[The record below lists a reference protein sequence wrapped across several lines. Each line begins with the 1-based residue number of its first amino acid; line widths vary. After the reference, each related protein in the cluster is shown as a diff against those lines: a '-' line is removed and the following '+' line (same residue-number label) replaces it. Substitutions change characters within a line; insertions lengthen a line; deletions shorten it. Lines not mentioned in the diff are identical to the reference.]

1 MKCFRSFDLG
11 QTLLLPPDLRD
22 WLPEGHLARFVAEV
36 IGELNLSE
44 IFAGYEG
51 DGRGQAAYHPRMMA
65 GLLIYGYCSGV
76 FSSRR
81 IERATFEDVAFRF
94 LSGDQHPDHDTIAAF
109 RERHL
114 DALKGLFM
122 QVLKLCEKAGLV
134 KLGHVA
140 LDGTKVKANASKHK
154 AMSYDHM
161 CKREQELAQQIAG
174 LMAQASS
181 TDAAE
186 DQQYGRGKTSEQLP
200 ADLARATQ
208 RLAKIRE
215 AKAAL
220 EHEAR
225 AAAEQRKA
233 EVEAALIERA
243 RREAETGKSVGGPKP
258 AAPDPATATPE
269 AKAQRNFTDPESKIM
284 KDGATKGFEQAY
296 NAQIV
301 VDDAHQIIVAEQLIV
316 QTNDKQQLA
325 PMLAQVEANLGR
337 KPTVASA
344 DAGYYADS
352 QLLDQRLEGIDLH
365 VPPDRQKHHQPPP
378 PGGPPPPGESPPPGG
393 PPLMEEEA
401 DQSPPTPKTRIAD
414 MRSKLKSA
422 AGYAIYR
429 MRKAIVE
436 PVFGQIKQ
444 ARGFRRFSF
453 RGQTKT
459 GAEWSLICTTHNL
472 LKLWRSGWRPA

>member
-1 MKCFRSFDLG
+1 MKCFRTFDLG

-22 WLPEGHLARFVAEV
+22 WLPEGHLARFVAEMV
-36 IGELNLSE
+36 GELDLSA

-51 DGRGQAAYHPRMMA
+51 DGRGQAAYHPQMMA
-65 GLLIYGYCSGV
+65 GLLIYGYCAGI

-94 LSGDQHPDHDTIAAF
+94 LSGDQHPDHDTIATF

-114 DALKGLFM
+114 QALKGLFL

-161 CKREQELAQQIAG
+161 CKREQELSAQIAG
-174 LMAQASS
+174 LLAQASS
-181 TDAAE
+181 IDAAE
-186 DQQYGRGKTSEQLP
+186 DQQYGRGKVADQLP
-200 ADLARATQ
+200 ADLARSQQ

-220 EHEAR
+220 EQESR
-225 AAAEQRKA
+225 VAAERKKA
-233 EVEAALIERA
+233 EVEAALAERLQ
-243 RREAETGKSVGGPKP
+243 REAETGKGVGGPKP
-258 AAPDPATATPE
+258 IAPDPATAKPE
-269 AKAQRNFTDPESKIM
+269 AKDQRNFTDPESKIM

-301 VDDAHQIIVAEQLIV
+301 VDDAHQIIVAEDLIT
-316 QTNDKQQLA
+316 QSNDKLQLA
-325 PMLAQVEANLGR
+325 TMLAQVEANLGR
-337 KPTVASA
+337 KPTAASA
-344 DAGYYADS
+344 DAGYYADG
-352 QLLDQRLEGIDLH
+352 QLIDPRLDGIDLH
-365 VPPDRQKHHQPPP
+365 VPPDRQKHNQPPP
-378 PGGPPPPGESPPPGG
+378 PDDLPPSSTAEAEASESP
-393 PPLMEEEA
+393 A
-401 DQSPPTPKTRIAD
+401 TPKTRIAD
-414 MRSKLKSA
+414 MRTKLRTA

-436 PVFGQIKQ
+436 PVFGQVKQ
-444 ARGFRRFSF
+444 VRGFRRFSF
-453 RGQTKT
+453 RGKVKT
-459 GAEWSLICTTHNL
+459 GAEWSLVCTTHNL
-472 LKLWRSGWRPA
+472 LKLWRSGWHPA

>member
-1 MKCFRSFDLG
+1 MKNFRSFDLN
-11 QTLLLPPDLRD
+11 QALYLAPDLRD
-22 WLPEGHLARFVAEV
+22 WLPEGHLARFVGEV
-36 IGELNLSE
+36 IGEIDLSA
-44 IFAGYEG
+44 ILAGYEG
-51 DGRGQAAYHPRMMA
+51 DGRGQAAYHPQMMG

-81 IERATFEDVAFRF
+81 IERATYEDVAFRF

-114 DALKGLFM
+114 EALRGLFL

-154 AMSYDHM
+154 AMSYDRM
-161 CKREQELAQQIAG
+161 CKREQELAQQIAA
-174 LMAQASS
+174 LLAQASS
-181 TDAAE
+181 TDAGE
-186 DQQYGRGKTSEQLP
+186 DQQFGRGKKDDQLP
-200 ADLARATQ
+200 PELARATQ
-208 RLAKIRE
+208 RLSKIRE
-215 AKAAL
+215 AQTAL
-220 EHEAR
+220 EQEAR
-225 AAAEQRKA
+225 AAAHHRKT
-233 EVEAALIERA
+233 EVEAALLARA
-243 RREAETGKSVGGPKP
+243 QRETETGTLVRGPKP
-258 AAPDPATATPE
+258 VVPDPATAVPD

-316 QTNDKQQLA
+316 EANDKLQLA
-325 PMLAQVEANLGR
+325 SMLAQVEANLGR
-337 KPTVASA
+337 KPTAASA
-344 DAGYYADS
+344 DAGYYADR
-352 QLLDQRLEGIDLH
+352 QVLDQRLAGIDLH
-365 VPPDRQKHHQPPP
+365 VPPDRHRHNQPPP
-378 PGGPPPPGESPPPGG
+378 PGVPSPPSDPPP
-393 PPLMEEEA
+393 LKAEA
-401 DQSPPTPKTRIAD
+401 DRSPPTPKTRIAD
-414 MRSKLKSA
+414 MRTKLKST

-453 RGQTKT
+453 RGQAKT

-472 LKLWRSGWRPA
+472 LKLWRSGWQPA

>member
-1 MKCFRSFDLG
+1 MKCFRTFDLG

-22 WLPEGHLARFVAEV
+22 WLPEGHLARFVAEMV
-36 IGELNLSE
+36 GELDLSA

-51 DGRGQAAYHPRMMA
+51 DGRGQAAYHPQMMA
-65 GLLIYGYCSGV
+65 GLLIYGYCAGI

-114 DALKGLFM
+114 QALKGLFL

-161 CKREQELAQQIAG
+161 CKREQELAAQIAG
-174 LMAQASS
+174 LLAQASS
-181 TDAAE
+181 IDAAE
-186 DQQYGRGKTSEQLP
+186 DQQYGRGKGADQLP
-200 ADLARATQ
+200 ADLARSQQ

-220 EHEAR
+220 EQEAR
-225 AAAEQRKA
+225 VAAERKNT
-233 EVEAALIERA
+233 EVEAALAERA
-243 RREAETGKSVGGPKP
+243 RREAETGKGVGGPKP
-258 AAPDPATATPE
+258 VAPDPATAKPE
-269 AKAQRNFTDPESKIM
+269 AKDQRNFTDPESKIM

-301 VDDAHQIIVAEQLIV
+301 VDDAHQIIVAEDLIT
-316 QTNDKQQLA
+316 QSNDKLQLA
-325 PMLAQVEANLGR
+325 TMLAQVEANLGR
-337 KPTVASA
+337 KPTAASA
-344 DAGYYADS
+344 DAGYYADG
-352 QLLDQRLEGIDLH
+352 QLIDPRLDGIDLH
-365 VPPDRQKHHQPPP
+365 VPPDRQKHNQPPP
-378 PGGPPPPGESPPPGG
+378 PDDLPPPATAVAAESP
-393 PPLMEEEA
+393 A
-401 DQSPPTPKTRIAD
+401 TPKTRIAN
-414 MRSKLKSA
+414 MRIKLKTA

-436 PVFGQIKQ
+436 PVFGQVKQ
-444 ARGFRRFSF
+444 VRGFRRFSF
-453 RGQTKT
+453 RGKIKT
-459 GAEWSLICTTHNL
+459 GAEWSLVCTTHNL
-472 LKLWRSGWRPA
+472 LKLWRSGWHPA

>member
-1 MKCFRSFDLG
+1 MKCFRTFDLG

-36 IGELNLSE
+36 VGEVDLSA
-44 IFAGYEG
+44 IYVGYEG
-51 DGRGQAAYHPRMMA
+51 DGRGQAAYHPQMMA
-65 GLLIYGYCSGV
+65 GLLIYGYCVGI

-114 DALKGLFM
+114 QALKDLFL

-134 KLGHVA
+134 QLGHVA

-154 AMSYDHM
+154 AMSFDRM
-161 CKREQELAQQIAG
+161 CKREQELAAQIAG
-174 LMAQASS
+174 LLTQASS
-181 TDAAE
+181 VDAAE
-186 DQQYGRGKTSEQLP
+186 DQQYGQGKTAAQLP
-200 ADLARATQ
+200 AELARAQQ
-208 RLAKIRE
+208 RLARIRE

-220 EHEAR
+220 EVEAR
-225 AAAEQRKA
+225 AAAEARKA
-233 EVEAALIERA
+233 EVDATLAERA
-243 RREAETGKSVGGPKP
+243 QREAETGKGVSGRRPV
-258 AAPDPATATPE
+258 APDPATVTPE
-269 AKAQRNFTDPESKIM
+269 AKDQYNFTDPESKIM
-284 KDGATKGFEQAY
+284 LDGATKGFEQAY

-301 VDDAHQIIVAEQLIV
+301 VDDAHQIIVAEDLID
-316 QTNDKQQLA
+316 QANDKQQLA
-325 PMLAQVEANLGR
+325 AMLGRVDTNLGR

-352 QLLDQRLEGIDLH
+352 QLVDPRLEGINLH
-365 VPPDRQKHHQPPP
+365 VPPDRQKHNLPPP
-378 PGGPPPPGESPPPGG
+378 PDDPPPPPTAATTEPQPP
-393 PPLMEEEA
+393 A
-401 DQSPPTPKTRIAD
+401 TPKTRIAD
-414 MRSKLKSA
+414 MRAKLRTE
-422 AGYAIYR
+422 AGHAIYR

-444 ARGFRRFSF
+444 IRGFRRFSF
-453 RGQTKT
+453 RGKTKT
-459 GAEWSLICTTHNL
+459 GAEWSLVCMTHNL

>member
-1 MKCFRSFDLG
+1 MKCFRTFDLG

-22 WLPEGHLARFVAEV
+22 WLPEGHLARFVAEMV
-36 IGELNLSE
+36 GELDLSA

-51 DGRGQAAYHPRMMA
+51 DGRGQAAYHPQMMA
-65 GLLIYGYCSGV
+65 GLLIYGYCVGV

-114 DALKGLFM
+114 QALKGLFL

-154 AMSYDHM
+154 AMSYDYM
-161 CKREQELAQQIAG
+161 CKRERELTAQIAG
-174 LMAQASS
+174 LLAQASS
-181 TDAAE
+181 IDAAE
-186 DQQYGRGKTSEQLP
+186 DQQYGRGKGADQLP
-200 ADLARATQ
+200 ADLARSQQ

-220 EHEAR
+220 EQEAVV
-225 AAAEQRKA
+225 AAQRKKA
-233 EVEAALIERA
+233 EVEAALAERA
-243 RREAETGKSVGGPKP
+243 RREAETGKGVGGPKP
-258 AAPDPATATPE
+258 VAADPATAKPE

-284 KDGATKGFEQAY
+284 QDGATKGFEQAY

-301 VDDAHQIIVAEQLIV
+301 VDEAHQIIVAEDLVTQA
-316 QTNDKQQLA
+316 NDKQQLA
-325 PMLAQVEANLGR
+325 TMLAQVETNLGR

-344 DAGYYADS
+344 DAGYYADG
-352 QLLDQRLEGIDLH
+352 QLIDPRLDSIDLH
-365 VPPDRQKHHQPPP
+365 VPPDRQKHNLPPP
-378 PGGPPPPGESPPPGG
+378 PDDPPPPPPTASADASE
-393 PPLMEEEA
+393 PPA
-401 DQSPPTPKTRIAD
+401 TPKTRIAD
-414 MRSKLKSA
+414 MRMKLRTA
-422 AGYAIYR
+422 AGHAIYR

-436 PVFGQIKQ
+436 PVFGQVKHV
-444 ARGFRRFSF
+444 RGFRRFSF
-453 RGQTKT
+453 RGKTKT
-459 GAEWSLICTTHNL
+459 GAEWSLVCTTHNL
-472 LKLWRSGWRPA
+472 LKLWRSGWRPT

>member
-1 MKCFRSFDLG
+1 
-11 QTLLLPPDLRD
+11 LLPPDLRD

-36 IGELNLSE
+36 VGELDLSA
-44 IFAGYEG
+44 IYNGYG
-51 DGRGQAAYHPRMMA
+51 DNRGQAAYHPQMMV

-81 IERATFEDVAFRF
+81 IERATFDDVAFRF

-114 DALKGLFM
+114 EALKGLFL

-161 CKREQELAQQIAG
+161 CKRELELAQQISD

-181 TDAAE
+181 VDTAE
-186 DQQYGRGKTSEQLP
+186 DLQYGRGKKAEQLP
-200 ADLARATQ
+200 PNLARATQ

-215 AKAAL
+215 AKLAL
-220 EHEAR
+220 EQEAR
-225 AAAEQRKA
+225 AAAQQRKT
-233 EVEAALIERA
+233 EVEATLIERA
-243 RREAETGKSVGGPKP
+243 EREAETGKGTTGPKP
-258 AAPDPATATPE
+258 IAPDPATATPE

-284 KDGATKGFEQAY
+284 KDGASKGFEQAY

-301 VDDAHQIIVAEQLIV
+301 VDAEHQIIVAEQLIT

-325 PMLAQVEANLGR
+325 PMLAQIEANLGR
-337 KPTVASA
+337 KPTAASA

-352 QLLDQRLEGIDLH
+352 QLLDPRIEGIDLH
-365 VPPDRQKHHQPPP
+365 VPPNRQKHNQAPPT
-378 PGGPPPPGESPPPGG
+378 ESPPPS
-393 PPLMEEEA
+393 
-401 DQSPPTPKTRIAD
+401 DQPQTPTNQNQSASTPKTRIAA
-414 MRSKLKSA
+414 MKTKLKTA
-422 AGYAIYR
+422 AGHAIYR

-459 GAEWSLICTTHNL
+459 GAEWNFVCTTHNL
-472 LKLWRSGWRPA
+472 LKLWRSGLRFA

>member
-1 MKCFRSFDLG
+1 MKCFRAFDLG
-11 QTLLLPPDLRD
+11 QSLLLPPDLRD

-36 IGELNLSE
+36 VGELDLSA
-44 IFAGYEG
+44 IFSSYAE
-51 DGRGQAAYHPRMMA
+51 DGRGQAAYHPQMMS
-65 GLLIYGYCSGV
+65 GLLIYGYCIGI

-81 IERATFEDVAFRF
+81 IERATYEDVAFRY

-114 DALKGLFM
+114 EALKGLFL

-154 AMSYDHM
+154 AMSYDRM
-161 CKREQELAQQIAG
+161 CKREQELVQQISG
-174 LMAQASS
+174 LLTQASS
-181 TDAAE
+181 IDAAE
-186 DQQYGRGKTSEQLP
+186 DQQYGRGKSAEQLP
-200 ADLARATQ
+200 AELSRARQ
-208 RLAKIRE
+208 RLTKIRE

-220 EHEAR
+220 EQEAR

-233 EVEAALIERA
+233 EVEAALEARA
-243 RREAETGKSVGGPKP
+243 RHEAETGKGVSGPKP

-296 NAQIV
+296 NVQIV
-301 VDDAHQIIVAEQLIV
+301 VDEERQIIVAEDLIT
-316 QTNDKQQLA
+316 QTNDKKQLA
-325 PMLAQVEANLGR
+325 PMLAQVETNLGR
-337 KPTVASA
+337 KPAVASA
-344 DAGYYADS
+344 DAGYYSDD
-352 QLLDQRLEGIDLH
+352 QLMDERLEGIDLH
-365 VPPDRQKHHQPPP
+365 VPPDRQKHHRPPP
-378 PGGPPPPGESPPPGG
+378 QDPPPDGPPPPTTSAVQTP
-393 PPLMEEEA
+393 
-401 DQSPPTPKTRIAD
+401 DTPKTRIAA
-414 MRSKLKSA
+414 MRSKLKTT
-422 AGYAIYR
+422 AGNAIYR

-453 RGQTKT
+453 RGKAKTKS
-459 GAEWSLICTTHNL
+459 EWTLICTTHNL
-472 LKLWRSGWRPA
+472 LKLWRSGWVPA

>member
-1 MKCFRSFDLG
+1 MKCFRTFDLG

-22 WLPEGHLARFVAEV
+22 WLPEGHLARFVAEMV
-36 IGELNLSE
+36 GELDLSA

-51 DGRGQAAYHPRMMA
+51 DGRGQAAYHPQMMA
-65 GLLIYGYCSGV
+65 GLLIYGYCAGI

-114 DALKGLFM
+114 QALKGLFL

-134 KLGHVA
+134 QLGHVA

-161 CKREQELAQQIAG
+161 CKREQELAAQIAG
-174 LMAQASS
+174 LLAQASS
-181 TDAAE
+181 IDAAE
-186 DQQYGRGKTSEQLP
+186 DQQYGRGKGADQLP
-200 ADLARATQ
+200 ADLARSQQ

-220 EHEAR
+220 EQEAR
-225 AAAEQRKA
+225 VAAERKKA
-233 EVEAALIERA
+233 EVEAALAERA
-243 RREAETGKSVGGPKP
+243 RREVETGKGVGGPKP
-258 AAPDPATATPE
+258 VAPDPATAKPD
-269 AKAQRNFTDPESKIM
+269 AKDQRNFTDPESKIM

-301 VDDAHQIIVAEQLIV
+301 VDDAHQIIVAEDLIV
-316 QTNDKQQLA
+316 QSNDKLQLA
-325 PMLAQVEANLGR
+325 TMLAQVEANLGR
-337 KPTVASA
+337 KPTAASA
-344 DAGYYADS
+344 DAGYYADG
-352 QLLDQRLEGIDLH
+352 QLIDPRLDGIDLH
-365 VPPDRQKHHQPPP
+365 VPPDRQKHNQPPP
-378 PGGPPPPGESPPPGG
+378 PDDLPPPSTAAAEVPEPP
-393 PPLMEEEA
+393 A
-401 DQSPPTPKTRIAD
+401 TPKTRIAD
-414 MRSKLKSA
+414 MRTKLRTA

-436 PVFGQIKQ
+436 PVFGQVKQ
-444 ARGFRRFSF
+444 VRGFRRFSF
-453 RGQTKT
+453 RGKVKT
-459 GAEWSLICTTHNL
+459 GAEWSLVCTTHNL
-472 LKLWRSGWRPA
+472 LKLWRSGWHPA

>member
-36 IGELNLSE
+36 IGEFDLSV

-51 DGRGQAAYHPRMMA
+51 DGRGQAAYHPRMMV
-65 GLLIYGYCSGV
+65 GLLIYGYSSGV

-114 DALKGLFM
+114 EALKELLM
-122 QVLKLCEKAGLV
+122 QVLKLCEKSGLV

-186 DQQYGRGKTSEQLP
+186 DLQYGRGKTAEQLP
-200 ADLARATQ
+200 AELARATQ

-220 EHEAR
+220 EQEAR

-233 EVEAALIERA
+233 EVEAAVIERA
-243 RREAETGKSVGGPKP
+243 RREAETGKGVGGPKP
-258 AAPDPATATPE
+258 VTPDPATATPE

-301 VDDAHQIIVAEQLIV
+301 VDEEHQIIVAEQLIA

-352 QLLDQRLEGIDLH
+352 QFLDQRLEGIDLH
-365 VPPDRQKHHQPPP
+365 VPPDRQRHNQPPP
-378 PGGPPPPGESPPPGG
+378 PGDPPP
-393 PPLMEEEA
+393 MTADA

-422 AGYAIYR
+422 AGHAIYR

-459 GAEWSLICTTHNL
+459 GAEWSFICTTHNL